1 MEFKAV
7 VCNLGSQYYG
17 IDISLVQG
25 IEREQEIVS
34 VPNTASYIKGMINLR
49 GEIIPIYSLRKK
61 FGMEDSTGEGQFIIV
76 RIGEMPLALEV
87 DGVGEIYQADDSSVY
102 ETPKI
107 VISKD
112 TRYVEKVINANG
124 RLIIMININMLLND
138 DEKSGI
144 EGLIE
149 AHK

>member
-1 MEFKAV
+1 
-7 VCNLGSQYYG
+7 
-17 IDISLVQG
+17 
-25 IEREQEIVS
+25 
-34 VPNTASYIKGMINLR
+34 MINLR